1 MMVRIVAP
9 CRLHFG
15 LLHVPI
21 AGFDHWPDGR
31 PVRKFGGLGVMI
43 DEPNVVVEI
52 GSRSGG
58 NAHAR
63 ANAFLQSIA
72 IQRPEY
78 RERVERLSLWAES
91 PSEHIGLGVGTA
103 LGMAVAR
110 ANCTALHLELPYC
123 ELAHLVGRG
132 QRSGIGVHG
141 FESGGFLF
149 DEGKLHDCDLPTIHE
164 RLTFPA
170 NWLIVLLPSQESSNW
185 HGDRERSAF
194 QRHRSVREVQATT
207 ERLHSLAEHVHTAL
221 RANDFDAFSRT
232 ISEFNRVAG
241 EPFARDQGGTYASAA
256 ISDVIQTVRD
266 WGYAGVGQS
275 SWGPTVFAFA
285 ENDADAARLC
295 ERAKSQFAHLSEPIV
310 TRANDTGATTIS
322 AY

>member
-1 MMVRIVAP
+1 MTVRIVAP

-21 AGFDHWPDGR
+21 AGFENWPDGR
-31 PVRKFGGLGVMI
+31 PVRKFGGLGVTI
-43 DEPNVVVEI
+43 DGPNVMVEI
-52 GSRSGG
+52 GSKSGG

-63 ANAFLQSIA
+63 ASAFLQAIA
-72 IQRPEY
+72 TQRPEY
-78 RERVERLSLWAES
+78 RERIERLSLWAES

-110 ANCTALHLELPYC
+110 ATFAALQVNLPYR
-123 ELAHLVGRG
+123 ELAQLVGRG

-149 DEGKLHDCDLPTIHE
+149 DEGKLHDDDLPTIRE
-164 RLTFPA
+164 RLTLPA
-170 NWLIVLLPSQESSNW
+170 NWRIVLLPSQETSTW

-194 QRHRSVREVQATT
+194 HRHRSVSEVQATT
-207 ERLHSLAEHVHTAL
+207 DRLHSLAEQVLTAL
-221 RANDFDAFSRT
+221 RAHDFATFSEA

-256 ISDVIQTVRD
+256 IGEVIQTVRD
-266 WGYAGVGQS
+266 WGYVGVGQS

-285 ENDADAARLC
+285 QDDADAERL
-295 ERAKSQFAHLSEPIV
+295 RAKSRSQFAHLSEPIV
-310 TRANDTGATTIS
+310 TRANDAGASTLS
-322 AY
+322 AR

>member
-1 MMVRIVAP
+1 MTVRIVAP

-15 LLHVPI
+15 LLYVPI
-21 AGFDHWPDGR
+21 VGFDHWPDGR

-43 DEPNVVVEI
+43 DEPNVLVEI

-63 ANAFLQSIA
+63 ASAFLQAIA
-72 IQRPEY
+72 TQRPEY
-78 RERVERLSLWAES
+78 RDRIERLSIWAES
-91 PSEHIGLGVGTA
+91 PAEHTGLGVGTA

-110 ANCTALHLELPYC
+110 ATFTALHLELPYR
-123 ELAHLVGRG
+123 ELAQLVGRG
-132 QRSGIGVHG
+132 LRSGIGIHG

-149 DEGKLHDCDLPTIHE
+149 DEGKLHDCDLPTIRE
-164 RLTFPA
+164 RLTLPA
-170 NWLIVLLPSQESSNW
+170 NWRIVLLPSQASSTW

-194 QRHRSVREVQATT
+194 HRHRSVSEVQATT
-207 ERLHSLAEHVHTAL
+207 ERLHSLAEQVRSAL
-221 RANDFDAFSRT
+221 RANDFDAFSQT

-256 ISDVIQTVRD
+256 IGDVIQTVRE
-266 WGYAGVGQS
+266 WGHVGVGQS

-295 ERAKSQFAHLSEPIV
+295 ERAKLQFAHLSEPIV

-322 AY
+322 SY

>member
-1 MMVRIVAP
+1 MTVRIVAP

-43 DEPNVVVEI
+43 DGPNAIVEI

-58 NAHAR
+58 NARVR
-63 ANAFLQSIA
+63 ASDFLKA
-72 IQRPEY
+72 IQTQRPEY
-78 RERVERLSLWAES
+78 RERIERLSLWAES
-91 PSEHIGLGVGTA
+91 PVEHIGLGVGTA

-110 ANCTALHLELPYC
+110 ATFAALQMDLPYR
-123 ELAHLVGRG
+123 ELAQLVGRG
-132 QRSGIGVHG
+132 QRSGIGIHG

-149 DEGKLHDCDLPTIHE
+149 DEGKLHDGDLPTIRE
-164 RLTFPA
+164 RLTLPA
-170 NWLIVLLPSQESSNW
+170 NWRIVLLPSQESSTW

-194 QRHRSVREVQATT
+194 HRHRSVSEVQATT
-207 ERLHSLAEHVHTAL
+207 ERLHSLAAQLLAAL
-221 RANDFDAFSRT
+221 RANDFEAFSQT

-241 EPFARDQGGTYASAA
+241 EPFARDQGGTYASAT
-256 ISDVIQTVRD
+256 IGNVIQTVRD

-285 ENDADAARLC
+285 ENDVDAARLC
-295 ERAKSQFAHLSEPIV
+295 ELAKSQFAHLSEPII
-310 TRANDTGATTIS
+310 TRANDTGAIFV
-322 AY
+322 

>member
-1 MMVRIVAP
+1 MTVRIVAP

-63 ANAFLQSIA
+63 AIAFLQAIA
-72 IQRPEY
+72 NQRPEY
-78 RERVERLSLWAES
+78 RERIERLSLWAES
-91 PSEHIGLGVGTA
+91 PSEHTGLGVGTA

-110 ANCTALHLELPYC
+110 AAFAALHVEWPYR
-123 ELAHLVGRG
+123 ELAQLVGRG
-132 QRSGIGVHG
+132 LRSGIGVHG

-149 DEGKLHDCDLPTIHE
+149 DEGKLNDDDLPTIRE

-170 NWLIVLLPSQESSNW
+170 NWRIVLLPSQESSTW

-194 QRHRSVREVQATT
+194 HRHRSVSEVQATT
-207 ERLHSLAEHVHTAL
+207 ERLHSLTEQVLTAL
-221 RANDFDAFSRT
+221 RANDFAAFSLA

-241 EPFARDQGGTYASAA
+241 EPFARDQGGTYASTA
-256 ISDVIQTVRD
+256 IADVIQTVRD

-310 TRANDTGATTIS
+310 TRANDAGATFV
-322 AY
+322 

>member
-1 MMVRIVAP
+1 MTVRIVAP

-43 DEPNVVVEI
+43 DGPNVMVEI
-52 GSRSGG
+52 GNRSGG

-63 ANAFLQSIA
+63 ASAFLQAIA
-72 IQRPEY
+72 NQRPEY
-78 RERVERLSLWAES
+78 RERIERLSFWAES
-91 PSEHIGLGVGTA
+91 PSEHTGLGVGTA

-110 ANCTALHLELPYC
+110 AAFAVLQVDLPYR
-123 ELAHLVGRG
+123 ELAQLVGRG
-132 QRSGIGVHG
+132 LRSGIGVHG

-149 DEGKLHDCDLPTIHE
+149 DEGKIVDDDLPTIRE
-164 RLTFPA
+164 RQTLPA
-170 NWLIVLLPSQESSNW
+170 NWRIVLLPSQESSTW

-194 QRHRSVREVQATT
+194 HRHRSVSEVQATT
-207 ERLHSLAEHVHTAL
+207 ERLHSLAEQVLTTL
-221 RANDFDAFSRT
+221 CANDFEAFSQT

-256 ISDVIQTVRD
+256 IGEVIQTVRD
-266 WGYAGVGQS
+266 LGYVGVGQS

-285 ENDADAARLC
+285 ENDGDAARLC
-295 ERAKSQFAHLSEPIV
+295 ERAKSQFAHLPEPIV
-310 TRANDTGATTIS
+310 TRANDTGASTLS
-322 AY
+322 AH